1 MFVTPQ
7 SGTRRRFLGS
17 MGTGF
22 GALALQALTGLEAQ
36 AAATRTG
43 PDPLNPFEPRPA
55 PLPPKAKSVI
65 FLFLV
70 AYTSM
75 IIEFFGGVHDVDGA
89 NIVSNNDVP

>member
-7 SGTRRRFLGS
+7 AGTRRRFLGS

-36 AAATRTG
+36 AASTRTG
-43 PDPLNPFEPRPA
+43 PDPLNPFAPRPA

-70 AYTSM
+70 
-75 IIEFFGGVHDVDGA
+75 GGPSQIDTFDYKPLLQKLHGKP
-89 NIVSNNDVP
+89 VPES